1 MFQINLFIP
10 VAESRRPLPSGEL
23 KESLIFRGGGDLA
36 ESIDELRVMAFDFPG
51 GVDFEAISSEASW
64 LEGGSTLLVAGDGS
78 SGVSSQSIS
87 TTQGSWTD
95 GGAWGGVGS
104 GVGSRM
110 TH

>member
-1 MFQINLFIP
+1 M
-10 VAESRRPLPSGEL
+10 
-23 KESLIFRGGGDLA
+23 A

-51 GVDFEAISSEASW
+51 DFEAISSVASW

>member
-1 MFQINLFIP
+1 M
-10 VAESRRPLPSGEL
+10 AESRRPLPSGEL

-36 ESIDELRVMAFDFPG
+36 ESIDELGVMIAFDFPG
-51 GVDFEAISSEASW
+51 DVDFEAISSEASW

-87 TTQGSWTD
+87 TTQGSWTG

>member
-1 MFQINLFIP
+1 M
-10 VAESRRPLPSGEL
+10 
-23 KESLIFRGGGDLA
+23 A
-36 ESIDELRVMAFDFPG
+36 ESIDELGVMAFDFSG
-51 GVDFEAISSEASW
+51 DVDFEAISSEASW
-64 LEGGSTLLVAGDGS
+64 LEGGSTLLVADDGS

-95 GGAWGGVGS
+95 GGAWAGVGS